1 MSRVFHQRVALMSH
15 AGDHIRYVPSA
26 LASALVTGGAARADG
41 SAGRVR
47 SVVLARSAES
57 QAQRIGPPTDG
68 GLSQRFYRWTR
79 LDESASRII
88 EHHPRC
94 MYFIG
99 DDL

>member
-1 MSRVFHQRVALMSH
+1 
-15 AGDHIRYVPSA
+15 
-26 LASALVTGGAARADG
+26 
-41 SAGRVR
+41 VR
-47 SVVLARSAES
+47 SITLARSVEAH
-57 QAQRIGPPTDG
+57 AQRIGPPTDG